1 MINVKFMLGADADR
15 YEETG
20 KVPTSKYVNEH
31 GGQLLTRIY
40 CTKAEYTAYAKIL
53 RDTCPDNFASHIV
66 SDTTASDGEG
76 TKELYAFVFPATR
89 LPRNATDAQILA
101 AWNAESDN
109 YTIDKLTP
117 DELAAPLND
126 DNAGF
131 SKQWVRFIHC

>member
-1 MINVKFMLGADADR
+1 M
-15 YEETG
+15 
-20 KVPTSKYVNEH
+20 NEH

-66 SDTTASDGEG
+66 SDTTASDGG
-76 TKELYAFVFPATR
+76 GNQSCSMLSSSPATR